1 LSFIRI
7 KLSSRGADFMYV
19 DDTIAAISTPP
30 GVGGI
35 GIVRVSGKDSVKI
48 VDKIFKNPKG
58 KKLSSVKTHTIHYGY
73 ICNPDENQ
81 VIDEVLVSV
90 MREPH
95 TYTREDVVEINCH
108 GGIVSTRNV
117 LEQVLKAGARIAD
130 PGEFTKR
137 AFLNGRI
144 DLVQAEAIIDIINS
158 KTTLGLE
165 TDVDQ
170 LEGSLSKSI
179 YDIRNQLLGIAAHL
193 QAAAD
198 FPEDDIEEL
207 TTENLLNSLNELN
220 LRISNLIETA
230 DMGKII
236 REGLSTVIVGKPNVG
251 KSSLLNA
258 LVRENR
264 AIVTEI
270 PGTTRDIIEEYVNI
284 KGVPLKIIDTAGIRE
299 TSDVVEK
306 IGVEKSRDIIR
317 SADLVILIFDGS
329 RELDDDDKNIIQLV
343 KDKKVII
350 LINKSDLKMNIDAE
364 YIANVFKNKPIIE
377 ISVLKG
383 TGLDQLEQEIK
394 DMFFA
399 GKVSIR
405 EDSIITNMRHKDSLI
420 KERKSLNEAINSLRI
435 GMPVDMVSIDI
446 SNAIESM
453 GEIIGLTVS
462 EEIID
467 RIFHEFCLGK

>member
-1 LSFIRI
+1 
-7 KLSSRGADFMYV
+7 MYV

-165 TDVDQ
+165 TAVDQ

-420 KERKSLNEAINSLRI
+420 KARKSLNEAINSLRI